1 MSIAN
6 SNTATEIVGRNGDHT
21 PPPSSPAASTAAQA
35 TAETKRKGKP
45 RGRYKPRLAT
55 NIKVTMEE
63 VVAKSIS
70 ARRWMGLVLDW
81 IEEERA
87 ITKADIEALV
97 DLAPITAIANGM
109 YHDRLIRLGELDH
122 HMARLALEVTAIETE
137 LREALDSSKAAEI
150 GPASKP

>member
-1 MSIAN
+1 MSIAV
-6 SNTATEIVGRNGDHT
+6 SNNATQLVAANGAVE
-21 PPPSSPAASTAAQA
+21 PSP
-35 TAETKRKGKP
+35 KRKRKP
-45 RGRYKPRLAT
+45 RGKYKPRLAT
-55 NIKVTMEE
+55 NIKVALEE

-70 ARRWMGLVLDW
+70 ARRWMGLILDW
-81 IEEERA
+81 VEEERE

-137 LREALDSSKAAEI
+137 LREALESSRTGA
-150 GPASKP
+150 PAQAGGA

>member
-1 MSIAN
+1 MSIAEPD
-6 SNTATEIVGRNGDHT
+6 TATQIVGSNGDHT
-21 PPPSSPAASTAAQA
+21 PPPSSKP
-35 TAETKRKGKP
+35 RGKP

-63 VVAKSIS
+63 VVAKSTS
-70 ARRWMGLVLDW
+70 ARRWMGLILDW

-137 LREALDSSKAAEI
+137 LRDALESSKPAEFVPT
-150 GPASKP
+150 GGRPS

>member
-1 MSIAN
+1 MSIATP
-6 SNTATEIVGRNGDHT
+6 NTAIELVGRNGDHT
-21 PPPSSPAASTAAQA
+21 PPPPSS
-35 TAETKRKGKP
+35 KRKGKP

-55 NIKVTMEE
+55 NIKVALEE

-81 IEEERA
+81 VEEERE

-109 YHDRLIRLGELDH
+109 YQDRLNRLGELDH
-122 HMARLALEVTAIETE
+122 YMARLALEVTAIETE
-137 LREALDSSKAAEI
+137 LSEALESSRAADTVPAGDSR
-150 GPASKP
+150 P

>member
-1 MSIAN
+1 MSIAEL
-6 SNTATEIVGRNGDHT
+6 NTATQFVAANGNIEL
-21 PPPSSPAASTAAQA
+21 PS
-35 TAETKRKGKP
+35 ERKRRP
-45 RGRYKPRLAT
+45 RGKYKPRLST

-63 VVAKSIS
+63 VVAKSTS

-97 DLAPITAIANGM
+97 DVAPITAIANGM

-137 LREALDSSKAAEI
+137 LRESLENSKGAELVPTQ
-150 GPASKP
+150 GGQA